1 MKFGHDFKESLRAQ
15 DFPAHWVD
23 HAIPY
28 SQLKKCLKK
37 VARELHE
44 LGLDPETLRE
54 LLNPDATSPVA
65 LKYKLNGMNPVP
77 PTVSPRIKTD
87 FDFPIDGTDSHLRPK
102 LTVQVHLQDGVPI
115 DASLAPNSRDFLNKI
130 AINLPQNQWSHSQST
145 ARSQTLNAVEV
156 ATAPDTVTE
165 TAVVPS
171 AEAIDAL
178 ANEANEKLAISL
190 ADEKINIS
198 KEPTIDSE
206 QNEPP
211 AETPQDISDQVSSGL
226 PVADATTGTYEI
238 IEVPLTFDAEFFEML
253 QSDVNHLDALQ
264 SEEEKTMTSEIVA
277 LGKEVEQVVKPKRF
291 SRTDL
296 ARWRQI
302 FELYLD
308 AEIFFATHEQDH
320 GHRTSQKALKQ
331 LEWFQDQ
338 VAKQHL
344 VQDFKLPESKVAF
357 TRFINLNA
365 SLLKNMQFQELNKTA
380 VAKILKKFDKRT
392 ALGVARKFP
401 TVVHSDKLLAGTIAR
416 DVCAQMSQE
425 LVSKVPQLNDY
436 LCPVCFSVAYMPVRL
451 DCQHVFCIRCVIKIQ
466 RRKEKHCP
474 LCRADVVLKASAMN
488 LDYELQKYMKKYF
501 AKEVKEKERAN
512 EIERG
517 IEDYGPGYVHQECCI
532 M

>member
-1 MKFGHDFKESLRAQ
+1 MKFGHDFKETLRAQ

-54 LLNPDATSPVA
+54 LLNPDETAPVA
-65 LKYKLNGMNPVP
+65 LKYKLNG
-77 PTVSPRIKTD
+77 
-87 FDFPIDGTDSHLRPK
+87 GADSHLRPK
-102 LTVQVHLQDGVPI
+102 LTVQVHLQDGVPV
-115 DASLAPNSRDFLNKI
+115 DASLAPNTRDFLNKI
-130 AINLPQNQWSHSQST
+130 AVNLPHNPRPKTDSAIKSPESDVLKD
-145 ARSQTLNAVEV
+145 AKKADADVETTS
-156 ATAPDTVTE
+156 A
-165 TAVVPS
+165 PS
-171 AEAIDAL
+171 AETVDAL
-178 ANEANEKLAISL
+178 ADEASRKLAIAVADERTVKVTEKLASDSEKEKFTTEPTSKSSIEALSTSL
-190 ADEKINIS
+190 AL
-198 KEPTIDSE
+198 SE
-206 QNEPP
+206 TE
-211 AETPQDISDQVSSGL
+211 
-226 PVADATTGTYEI
+226 GTYEI

-253 QSDVNHLDALQ
+253 QSDVNNLDTLQ
-264 SEEEKTMTSEIVA
+264 MEEEKTMTSEIVA

-291 SRTDL
+291 SKTDL

-320 GHRTSQKALKQ
+320 GERSSQVALRQ
-331 LEWFQDQ
+331 LQWFQDQ
-338 VAKQHL
+338 VAKQNL
-344 VQDFKLPESKVAF
+344 VKDFKLPESNAAF
-357 TRFINLNA
+357 TRFIDLNA

-501 AKEVKEKERAN
+501 AKEVKEKQRAN

-517 IEDYGPGYVHQECCI
+517 VEDYGPGYVHQECCL

>member
-1 MKFGHDFKESLRAQ
+1 MKFGHDFKETLRAQ

-65 LKYKLNGMNPVP
+65 LKYKLN
-77 PTVSPRIKTD
+77 
-87 FDFPIDGTDSHLRPK
+87 DGTDSHLRPK

-130 AINLPQNQWSHSQST
+130 AINLSQNQWSHTGHT
-145 ARSQTLNAVEV
+145 AQAQAADAVKDE
-156 ATAPDTVTE
+156 ASSDTIAE
-165 TAVVPS
+165 TAVTLS
-171 AEAIDAL
+171 AETTDAL
-178 ANEANEKLAISL
+178 TEQANETLAITL
-190 ADEKINIS
+190 ADEKVNVVEKVATDADQQKTSAATPNDVSGETTPIS
-198 KEPTIDSE
+198 SPD
-206 QNEPP
+206 
-211 AETPQDISDQVSSGL
+211 DV
-226 PVADATTGTYEI
+226 TTGIYEI

-264 SEEEKTMTSEIVA
+264 TEEEKTMTLEIFA

-291 SRTDL
+291 SKTDL

-320 GHRTSQKALKQ
+320 GQRTSQKALKQ
-331 LEWFQDQ
+331 LQWFQDQ
-338 VAKQHL
+338 VTKQNL
-344 VQDFKLPESKVAF
+344 IQDFKLPESKAAF

-380 VAKILKKFDKRT
+380 VTKILKKFDKRT

>member
-1 MKFGHDFKESLRAQ
+1 MKFGHDFKETLRAQ

-54 LLNPDATSPVA
+54 LLNPDETSPVA
-65 LKYKLNGMNPVP
+65 LKYKLNG
-77 PTVSPRIKTD
+77 
-87 FDFPIDGTDSHLRPK
+87 GADSHLRPK
-102 LTVQVHLQDGVPI
+102 LTVQVHLQDGVPV
-115 DASLAPNSRDFLNKI
+115 DASLAPNTRDFLNKI
-130 AINLPQNQWSHSQST
+130 AINLPQNQPAQ
-145 ARSQTLNAVEV
+145 VES
-156 ATAPDTVTE
+156 ATKSPESDSVNDAAKAE
-165 TAVVPS
+165 TAVETTSAPS
-171 AEAIDAL
+171 AETVDAL
-178 ANEANEKLAISL
+178 VDEANDKLAIAV
-190 ADEKINIS
+190 ADEKTVKITENPAS
-198 KEPTIDSE
+198 DSE
-206 QNEPP
+206 QTEPIAEPTSNGSTEASATSP
-211 AETPQDISDQVSSGL
+211 ATGAIE
-226 PVADATTGTYEI
+226 GTYEI

-264 SEEEKTMTSEIVA
+264 MEEEKTMTSEIVA

-291 SRTDL
+291 SKTDL

-320 GHRTSQKALKQ
+320 GERSSQVALRQ
-331 LEWFQDQ
+331 LQWFQDQ
-338 VAKQHL
+338 VAKQNL
-344 VQDFKLPESKVAF
+344 VKDFKLPESTAAF
-357 TRFINLNA
+357 NRFINLNA

-436 LCPVCFSVAYMPVRL
+436 LCPVCFSVAYLPVRL

-501 AKEVKEKERAN
+501 AKEVKEKVRAN

>member
-1 MKFGHDFKESLRAQ
+1 MKFGHDFKETLRAQ

-44 LGLDPETLRE
+44 FGLDPETLRE

-65 LKYKLNGMNPVP
+65 LKYKLN
-77 PTVSPRIKTD
+77 
-87 FDFPIDGTDSHLRPK
+87 DGTDSHLRPK
-102 LTVQVHLQDGVPI
+102 LTVQVHLQDGVPV
-115 DASLAPNSRDFLNKI
+115 DASLAPNTRDFLNKI
-130 AINLPQNQWSHSQST
+130 AINLPQNQWTNTNHLTTSPSLH
-145 ARSQTLNAVEV
+145 AVEK
-156 ATAPDTVTE
+156 AVTSDPVVE
-165 TAVVPS
+165 TTTAVAP
-171 AEAIDAL
+171 AIETVDAL
-178 ANEANEKLAISL
+178 ADEANTKLVIALAANEKLHVNENSTNLSEASNDGPTEV
-190 ADEKINIS
+190 AS
-198 KEPTIDSE
+198 TSPTID
-206 QNEPP
+206 
-211 AETPQDISDQVSSGL
+211 AI
-226 PVADATTGTYEI
+226 AGTYEI
-238 IEVPLTFDAEFFEML
+238 IEVPLVFDAEFFEML
-253 QSDVNHLDALQ
+253 QNDVNHLDALQ
-264 SEEEKTMTSEIVA
+264 TEEEKTMTAEIVA

-291 SRTDL
+291 SKTDL

-308 AEIFFATHEQDH
+308 AEVFFATHEQDH
-320 GHRTSQKALKQ
+320 GERTSQVALRQ
-331 LEWFQDQ
+331 LQWFQDQ
-338 VAKQHL
+338 VAKQKL
-344 VQDFKLPESKVAF
+344 VQDFKLPESKTAF

-365 SLLKNMQFQELNKTA
+365 SLLKNMQFQELNRTA
-380 VAKILKKFDKRT
+380 VTKILKKFDKRT

-451 DCQHVFCIRCVIKIQ
+451 DCQHIFCIRCVIKIQ

>member
-1 MKFGHDFKESLRAQ
+1 MKFGHDFKETLRAQ

-65 LKYKLNGMNPVP
+65 LKYKLN
-77 PTVSPRIKTD
+77 
-87 FDFPIDGTDSHLRPK
+87 DGTDSHLRPK
-102 LTVQVHLQDGVPI
+102 LTVQVHLQDGVPV
-115 DASLAPNSRDFLNKI
+115 DASLAPNTRDFLNKI
-130 AINLPQNQWSHSQST
+130 AINLPQNEWANTTKSPKPNFTDKATTADPIIETTVETTTHTPST
-145 ARSQTLNAVEV
+145 
-156 ATAPDTVTE
+156 
-165 TAVVPS
+165 
-171 AEAIDAL
+171 EALDAL
-178 ANEANEKLAISL
+178 ADEADSKLSIVL
-190 ADEKINIS
+190 DEDKTAHVTA
-198 KEPTIDSE
+198 KLTTDSE
-206 QNEPP
+206 QIQALPE
-211 AETPQDISDQVSSGL
+211 ASSTS
-226 PVADATTGTYEI
+226 PVTDAIASTYEV
-238 IEVPLTFDAEFFEML
+238 IEVPLVFDAEFFEML

-264 SEEEKTMTSEIVA
+264 TEEEKVMTSEIVA

-291 SRTDL
+291 SKTDL

-308 AEIFFATHEQDH
+308 AEVFFATHEQDH
-320 GHRTSQKALKQ
+320 GERTSQMALRQ
-331 LEWFQDQ
+331 LQWFQDQ
-338 VAKQHL
+338 VAKQNL
-344 VQDFKLPESKVAF
+344 VQDFKLPESKTAF
-357 TRFINLNA
+357 TRFLNLNA
-365 SLLKNMQFQELNKTA
+365 SLLKNMQFQELNRTA

>member
-1 MKFGHDFKESLRAQ
+1 MKFGHDFKETLRAQ

-54 LLNPDATSPVA
+54 LLNPDETAPVA
-65 LKYKLNGMNPVP
+65 LKYKLNG
-77 PTVSPRIKTD
+77 
-87 FDFPIDGTDSHLRPK
+87 GADSHLRPK
-102 LTVQVHLQDGVPI
+102 LTVQIHLQDGVPV
-115 DASLAPNSRDFLNKI
+115 DAFLAPNTRDFLNKI
-130 AINLPQNQWSHSQST
+130 AANLIHNQ
-145 ARSQTLNAVEV
+145 RSQTEP
-156 ATAPDTVTE
+156 ATKSFNSESVKDATKAD
-165 TAVVPS
+165 AVVKTTSTPS
-171 AEAIDAL
+171 AETINAL
-178 ANEANEKLAISL
+178 ADQANDKLAIAV
-190 ADEKINIS
+190 ADEKTVKVS
-198 KEPTIDSE
+198 EKPASDSE
-206 QNEPP
+206 QAESTAEPTNNGSTEASSTSP
-211 AETPQDISDQVSSGL
+211 ATS
-226 PVADATTGTYEI
+226 ATEGTYEI

-253 QSDVNHLDALQ
+253 QSDVNNLDALQ
-264 SEEEKTMTSEIVA
+264 MEEEKTMTSEIVA

-291 SRTDL
+291 SKTDL

-320 GHRTSQKALKQ
+320 GERSSQVALRQ
-331 LEWFQDQ
+331 LQWFQDQ
-338 VAKQHL
+338 VAKQNL
-344 VQDFKLPESKVAF
+344 VKDFKLPESKAAF

-380 VAKILKKFDKRT
+380 VSKILKKFDKRT

>member
-1 MKFGHDFKESLRAQ
+1 MKFGHDFKETLRAQ

-54 LLNPDATSPVA
+54 LLNPDETSPVA
-65 LKYKLNGMNPVP
+65 LKYKLNG
-77 PTVSPRIKTD
+77 
-87 FDFPIDGTDSHLRPK
+87 GADSHLRPK
-102 LTVQVHLQDGVPI
+102 LTVQVHLQDGVPV
-115 DASLAPNSRDFLNKI
+115 DASLAPNTRDFLNKI
-130 AINLPQNQWSHSQST
+130 AINLPQNQPAQ
-145 ARSQTLNAVEV
+145 VEPV
-156 ATAPDTVTE
+156 TKSPIPDSVKDAAKAETVVE
-165 TAVVPS
+165 TTSAPS
-171 AEAIDAL
+171 AETVDAL
-178 ANEANEKLAISL
+178 ADEANDKLAIAL
-190 ADEKINIS
+190 ADEKTVKITETPAS
-198 KEPTIDSE
+198 DSE
-206 QNEPP
+206 QTESIAEPTSNGSTP
-211 AETPQDISDQVSSGL
+211 ASPTSP
-226 PVADATTGTYEI
+226 ATGTTEGTYEI

-253 QSDVNHLDALQ
+253 QSDVNNLDALQ
-264 SEEEKTMTSEIVA
+264 MEEEKTMTSEIVA

-291 SRTDL
+291 SKTDL

-320 GHRTSQKALKQ
+320 GERSSQVALRQ
-331 LEWFQDQ
+331 LQWFQDQ
-338 VAKQHL
+338 VAKQNL
-344 VQDFKLPESKVAF
+344 VKDFKLPESKAAF

-436 LCPVCFSVAYMPVRL
+436 LCPVCFSVAYLPVRL

-501 AKEVKEKERAN
+501 AKEVKEKARAN

-532 M
+532 IFTTEDCIGTEQ

>member
-65 LKYKLNGMNPVP
+65 LKYKLN
-77 PTVSPRIKTD
+77 
-87 FDFPIDGTDSHLRPK
+87 DGSDSHLRPK

-130 AINLPQNQWSHSQST
+130 AINLPQNQWSHAGHT
-145 ARSQTLNAVEV
+145 AKPQTHDDVQGV
-156 ATAPDTVTE
+156 ASPDTVAE
-165 TAVVPS
+165 TAVAPS
-171 AEAIDAL
+171 TETIDAL
-178 ANEANEKLAISL
+178 ADQANEKLVITL
-190 ADEKINIS
+190 ADEKVNAVE
-198 KEPTIDSE
+198 KT
-206 QNEPP
+206 
-211 AETPQDISDQVSSGL
+211 
-226 PVADATTGTYEI
+226 VADAEQHNPSAATQNHVSNETTLNPSPADVTTGVYEI

-264 SEEEKTMTSEIVA
+264 TEEEKTMTSEIVA

-291 SRTDL
+291 SKTDL

-320 GHRTSQKALKQ
+320 GQRTSQKALKQ
-331 LEWFQDQ
+331 LQWFQDQ
-338 VAKQHL
+338 VTKQNL
-344 VQDFKLPESKVAF
+344 VQDFKLPESKAAF

>member
-1 MKFGHDFKESLRAQ
+1 MKFGHDFKETLRAQ

-54 LLNPDATSPVA
+54 LLNPDETSPVA
-65 LKYKLNGMNPVP
+65 LKYKLNG
-77 PTVSPRIKTD
+77 
-87 FDFPIDGTDSHLRPK
+87 GADSHLRPK
-102 LTVQVHLQDGVPI
+102 LTVQVHLQDGVPV
-115 DASLAPNSRDFLNKI
+115 DASLAPNTRDFLNKI
-130 AINLPQNQWSHSQST
+130 AINLPQNQPAQVEPATKSPESDSVKEAAKAETVVETTSAPST
-145 ARSQTLNAVEV
+145 
-156 ATAPDTVTE
+156 DTV
-165 TAVVPS
+165 
-171 AEAIDAL
+171 DAL
-178 ANEANEKLAISL
+178 VDEANDKLAIAVPGKKTAS
-190 ADEKINIS
+190 
-198 KEPTIDSE
+198 DSE
-206 QNEPP
+206 QTDPI
-211 AETPQDISDQVSSGL
+211 AETTNDGSTEAS
-226 PVADATTGTYEI
+226 ATSPAATGATEGTYEI

-253 QSDVNHLDALQ
+253 QSDVNNLDALQ
-264 SEEEKTMTSEIVA
+264 VEEEKTMTSEIVA
-277 LGKEVEQVVKPKRF
+277 LGKEVEHVVKPKRF
-291 SRTDL
+291 SKTDL

-320 GHRTSQKALKQ
+320 GERSSQVALRQ
-331 LEWFQDQ
+331 LQWFQDQ
-338 VAKQHL
+338 VAKQNL
-344 VQDFKLPESKVAF
+344 VKDFKLPESTAAF
-357 TRFINLNA
+357 NRFINLNA

-436 LCPVCFSVAYMPVRL
+436 LCPVCFSVAYLPVRL

-501 AKEVKEKERAN
+501 AKEVKEKARAN

>member
-65 LKYKLNGMNPVP
+65 LKYKLN
-77 PTVSPRIKTD
+77 
-87 FDFPIDGTDSHLRPK
+87 DGTDSHLRPK

-145 ARSQTLNAVEV
+145 DKSQTLNVVED

-178 ANEANEKLAISL
+178 TNEANEKLAISL
-190 ADEKINIS
+190 ADEKVNIS

-211 AETPQDISDQVSSGL
+211 VKTPQNDSDQVSPAL
-226 PVADATTGTYEI
+226 TTADATTGTYEI

>member
-1 MKFGHDFKESLRAQ
+1 MKFGHDFKETLRAQ

-54 LLNPDATSPVA
+54 LLNPDETSPVA
-65 LKYKLNGMNPVP
+65 LKYKLNG
-77 PTVSPRIKTD
+77 
-87 FDFPIDGTDSHLRPK
+87 GADSHLRPK
-102 LTVQVHLQDGVPI
+102 LIVQVHLQDGVPV
-115 DASLAPNSRDFLNKI
+115 DASLAPNTRDFLNKI
-130 AINLPQNQWSHSQST
+130 AINLPQNQPAQLESATKSPGSDSVKDVAKAET
-145 ARSQTLNAVEV
+145 VVETTS
-156 ATAPDTVTE
+156 A
-165 TAVVPS
+165 PS
-171 AEAIDAL
+171 AETVDAL
-178 ANEANEKLAISL
+178 VDEANHKLAIAV
-190 ADEKINIS
+190 ADEKTVQITEKPASDSDQTESIA
-198 KEPTIDSE
+198 EPTNNGLIETSATS
-206 QNEPP
+206 P
-211 AETPQDISDQVSSGL
+211 ATG
-226 PVADATTGTYEI
+226 ATEGTYEI

-253 QSDVNHLDALQ
+253 QSDVSNLDALQ
-264 SEEEKTMTSEIVA
+264 MEEEKTMTSEIVA

-291 SRTDL
+291 SKTDL

-320 GHRTSQKALKQ
+320 GERSSQVALRQ
-331 LEWFQDQ
+331 LQWFQDQ
-338 VAKQHL
+338 VAKQNL
-344 VQDFKLPESKVAF
+344 VKDFKLPESTAAF
-357 TRFINLNA
+357 NRFINLNA

-380 VAKILKKFDKRT
+380 VVKILKKFDKRT

-401 TVVHSDKLLAGTIAR
+401 TVVHSDKLLAGTVAR

-436 LCPVCFSVAYMPVRL
+436 LCPVCFSVAYLPVRL

-501 AKEVKEKERAN
+501 AKEVKEKARAN

>member
-1 MKFGHDFKESLRAQ
+1 MKFGHDFKETLRAQ

-54 LLNPDATSPVA
+54 LLNPDETSPVA
-65 LKYKLNGMNPVP
+65 LKYKLNG
-77 PTVSPRIKTD
+77 
-87 FDFPIDGTDSHLRPK
+87 GADSHLRPK
-102 LTVQVHLQDGVPI
+102 LTVQVHLQDGVPV
-115 DASLAPNSRDFLNKI
+115 DASLAPNTRDFLNKI
-130 AINLPQNQWSHSQST
+130 AINLPQNQPAQ
-145 ARSQTLNAVEV
+145 VEPV
-156 ATAPDTVTE
+156 TKSPIPDSVKDAAKAETVVE
-165 TAVVPS
+165 TTSAPS
-171 AEAIDAL
+171 AETVDAL
-178 ANEANEKLAISL
+178 ADEANDKLAIAL
-190 ADEKINIS
+190 ADEKTVKITETPAS
-198 KEPTIDSE
+198 DSE
-206 QNEPP
+206 QTESIAEPTSNGSTP
-211 AETPQDISDQVSSGL
+211 ASPTSP
-226 PVADATTGTYEI
+226 ATGTTEGTYEI

-253 QSDVNHLDALQ
+253 QSDVNNLDALQ
-264 SEEEKTMTSEIVA
+264 MEEEKTMTSEIVA

-291 SRTDL
+291 SKTDL

-320 GHRTSQKALKQ
+320 GERSSQVALRQ
-331 LEWFQDQ
+331 LQWFQDQ
-338 VAKQHL
+338 VAKQNL
-344 VQDFKLPESKVAF
+344 VKDFKLPESKAAF

-436 LCPVCFSVAYMPVRL
+436 LCPVCFSVAYLPVRL

-501 AKEVKEKERAN
+501 AKEVKEKARAN

-532 M
+532 ITMTFIYDGRLHRYGTVMT

>member
-1 MKFGHDFKESLRAQ
+1 MKFGHDFKETLRAQ

-65 LKYKLNGMNPVP
+65 LKYKLNG
-77 PTVSPRIKTD
+77 
-87 FDFPIDGTDSHLRPK
+87 GADSHLRPK
-102 LTVQVHLQDGVPI
+102 LTVQVHLQDGVPV

-130 AINLPQNQWSHSQST
+130 AINLPQNQWRHTELDTKSHDSDSVT
-145 ARSQTLNAVEV
+145 ATSKVDAIV
-156 ATAPDTVTE
+156 E
-165 TAVVPS
+165 TAAAPS
-171 AEAIDAL
+171 AEIVDAL
-178 ANEANEKLAISL
+178 ADEANDKLAIAL
-190 ADEKINIS
+190 ADEDAVKLTEKPAADS
-198 KEPTIDSE
+198 APVEPT
-206 QNEPP
+206 
-211 AETPQDISDQVSSGL
+211 AETPSNTSAEASTEVSATS
-226 PVADATTGTYEI
+226 PAADTAEGTYEI
-238 IEVPLTFDAEFFEML
+238 IEVPLVFDAEFFEML
-253 QSDVNHLDALQ
+253 QSDVNNLDALQ
-264 SEEEKTMTSEIVA
+264 TKEEKTMTSEIVA
-277 LGKEVEQVVKPKRF
+277 LGREVEQVVKPKRF
-291 SRTDL
+291 SKTDL

-320 GHRTSQKALKQ
+320 GDRSSQVALRQ
-331 LEWFQDQ
+331 LQWFQDQ
-338 VAKQHL
+338 VANQNL
-344 VQDFKLPESKVAF
+344 VKDFKLPESKAAF

-392 ALGVARKFP
+392 ALGVSRKFP

-451 DCQHVFCIRCVIKIQ
+451 DCQHIFCIRCVIKIQ

-501 AKEVKEKERAN
+501 AKEVKEKERTN

>member
-65 LKYKLNGMNPVP
+65 LKYKLN
-77 PTVSPRIKTD
+77 
-87 FDFPIDGTDSHLRPK
+87 DGTDSHLRPK

-115 DASLAPNSRDFLNKI
+115 DASLAPNTRDFLNKI
-130 AINLPQNQWSHSQST
+130 AINLPQNQWSHT
-145 ARSQTLNAVEV
+145 EPAGKSQTSNALTDATEV
-156 ATAPDTVTE
+156 GTATE
-165 TAVVPS
+165 TPVTPS

-178 ANEANEKLAISL
+178 ADEANEKLAITLTKSKVNI
-190 ADEKINIS
+190 AEK
-198 KEPTIDSE
+198 PATDSE
-206 QNEPP
+206 QNKTPLETTDNVSDEASSNTP
-211 AETPQDISDQVSSGL
+211 A
-226 PVADATTGTYEI
+226 ADAALGVYEI
-238 IEVPLTFDAEFFEML
+238 IEVPLTFDAEFFDML
-253 QSDVNHLDALQ
+253 QSDVNHLEALQ
-264 SEEEKTMTSEIVA
+264 TEEEKTMTSEIVA

-291 SRTDL
+291 SKTDL

-320 GHRTSQKALKQ
+320 GQRTSQKALKQ
-331 LEWFQDQ
+331 LQWFQDQ

-344 VQDFKLPESKVAF
+344 VQDFKLPESKAAF

-517 IEDYGPGYVHQECCI
+517 IEDYGPGYVHQECSI

>member
-15 DFPAHWVD
+15 DFPPHWVD

-65 LKYKLNGMNPVP
+65 LKYKLN
-77 PTVSPRIKTD
+77 
-87 FDFPIDGTDSHLRPK
+87 DGTDSHLRPK

-130 AINLPQNQWSHSQST
+130 AINLSQNQWPHTGHAAQPQSSNSVKD
-145 ARSQTLNAVEV
+145 AAS
-156 ATAPDTVTE
+156 PDTVART
-165 TAVVPS
+165 TVVPS
-171 AEAIDAL
+171 AEKIDAL
-178 ANEANEKLAISL
+178 ADQANEKLAITL
-190 ADEKINIS
+190 ADEKVSDVEETVTDTEQHNATVANLKNAS
-198 KEPTIDSE
+198 DETTSTSPPTD
-206 QNEPP
+206 
-211 AETPQDISDQVSSGL
+211 V
-226 PVADATTGTYEI
+226 TTGIYEI

-253 QSDVNHLDALQ
+253 QSDVNHLEALQ
-264 SEEEKTMTSEIVA
+264 TEEEKTMTSEIVA

-291 SRTDL
+291 SKTDL

-320 GHRTSQKALKQ
+320 GQRTSQKALKQ
-331 LEWFQDQ
+331 LQWFQDQ

-344 VQDFKLPESKVAF
+344 VQDFKLPESKAAF

-436 LCPVCFSVAYMPVRL
+436 LCPVCFSVAYMP
-451 DCQHVFCIRCVIKIQ
+451 IQ

>member
-1 MKFGHDFKESLRAQ
+1 
-15 DFPAHWVD
+15 
-23 HAIPY
+23 
-28 SQLKKCLKK
+28 
-37 VARELHE
+37 
-44 LGLDPETLRE
+44 
-54 LLNPDATSPVA
+54 LNV
-65 LKYKLNGMNPVP
+65 
-77 PTVSPRIKTD
+77 
-87 FDFPIDGTDSHLRPK
+87 
-102 LTVQVHLQDGVPI
+102 
-115 DASLAPNSRDFLNKI
+115 
-130 AINLPQNQWSHSQST
+130 
-145 ARSQTLNAVEV
+145 VED

-206 QNEPP
+206 QNETP
-211 AETPQDISDQVSSGL
+211 AETPQNGSGQVSPGL
-226 PVADATTGTYEI
+226 PPADAITGTYEI

-331 LEWFQDQ
+331 LE
-338 VAKQHL
+338 L

-380 VAKILKKFDKRT
+380 VAKILK
-392 ALGVARKFP
+392 
-401 TVVHSDKLLAGTIAR
+401 
-416 DVCAQMSQE
+416 
-425 LVSKVPQLNDY
+425 SK
-436 LCPVCFSVAYMPVRL
+436 
-451 DCQHVFCIRCVIKIQ
+451 
-466 RRKEKHCP
+466 
-474 LCRADVVLKASAMN
+474 
-488 LDYELQKYMKKYF
+488 
-501 AKEVKEKERAN
+501 
-512 EIERG
+512 
-517 IEDYGPGYVHQECCI
+517 
-532 M
+532 

>member
-1 MKFGHDFKESLRAQ
+1 
-15 DFPAHWVD
+15 
-23 HAIPY
+23 
-28 SQLKKCLKK
+28 
-37 VARELHE
+37 
-44 LGLDPETLRE
+44 
-54 LLNPDATSPVA
+54 
-65 LKYKLNGMNPVP
+65 
-77 PTVSPRIKTD
+77 
-87 FDFPIDGTDSHLRPK
+87 
-102 LTVQVHLQDGVPI
+102 
-115 DASLAPNSRDFLNKI
+115 
-130 AINLPQNQWSHSQST
+130 LPQNQWSHTGHT
-145 ARSQTLNAVEV
+145 AHAQTADADKD
-156 ATAPDTVTE
+156 ATSPDTVAE
-165 TAVVPS
+165 TAVAPS
-171 AEAIDAL
+171 TETIDAL
-178 ANEANEKLAISL
+178 AEEASETLAITL
-190 ADEKINIS
+190 ADEKANVVEKVATDAEQHKTSIATPNDVSNEITPIS
-198 KEPTIDSE
+198 SPG
-206 QNEPP
+206 N
-211 AETPQDISDQVSSGL
+211 
-226 PVADATTGTYEI
+226 ATTGIYEI

-253 QSDVNHLDALQ
+253 QSDVNYLDALQ
-264 SEEEKTMTSEIVA
+264 TEEEKTMTLEIVA

-291 SRTDL
+291 SKTDL

-320 GHRTSQKALKQ
+320 GQRTSQKAVKQ
-331 LEWFQDQ
+331 LQWFQDQ
-338 VAKQHL
+338 VTKQNL
-344 VQDFKLPESKVAF
+344 VHDFKLPESKAAF
-357 TRFINLNA
+357 ARFINLNA

-380 VAKILKKFDKRT
+380 VTKILKKFDKRT

-401 TVVHSDKLLAGTIAR
+401 IVVHSDKLLAGTIAR

>member
-1 MKFGHDFKESLRAQ
+1 MEDTIQREKDHELPEIGANIYVGESALN
-15 DFPAHWVD
+15 FPAHWVD

-54 LLNPDATSPVA
+54 LLNPDETSPVA
-65 LKYKLNGMNPVP
+65 LKYKLNG
-77 PTVSPRIKTD
+77 
-87 FDFPIDGTDSHLRPK
+87 GADSHLRPK
-102 LTVQVHLQDGVPI
+102 LTVQVHLQDGVPV
-115 DASLAPNSRDFLNKI
+115 DASLAPNTRDFLNKI
-130 AINLPQNQWSHSQST
+130 AINLPQNQPAQ
-145 ARSQTLNAVEV
+145 VEPV
-156 ATAPDTVTE
+156 TKSPIPDSVKDAAKAETVVE
-165 TAVVPS
+165 TTSAPS
-171 AEAIDAL
+171 AETVDAL
-178 ANEANEKLAISL
+178 ADEANDKLAIAL
-190 ADEKINIS
+190 ADEKTQWLDPS
-198 KEPTIDSE
+198 
-206 QNEPP
+206 
-211 AETPQDISDQVSSGL
+211 L
-226 PVADATTGTYEI
+226 ADLTCYWYDRGMYEI

-253 QSDVNHLDALQ
+253 QSDVNNLDALQ
-264 SEEEKTMTSEIVA
+264 MEEEKTMTSEI
-277 LGKEVEQVVKPKRF
+277 
-291 SRTDL
+291 TDL

-320 GHRTSQKALKQ
+320 GERSSQVALRQ
-331 LEWFQDQ
+331 LQWFQDQ
-338 VAKQHL
+338 VAKQNL
-344 VQDFKLPESKVAF
+344 VKDFKLPESKAAF

-416 DVCAQMSQE
+416 DVCSQMSQE

-436 LCPVCFSVAYMPVRL
+436 LCPVCFSVAYLPVRL

-501 AKEVKEKERAN
+501 AKEVKEKARAN

>member
-1 MKFGHDFKESLRAQ
+1 MEDTIQREKDHELPEIGANIYVGESALN
-15 DFPAHWVD
+15 FPAHWVD

-54 LLNPDATSPVA
+54 LLNPDETSPVA
-65 LKYKLNGMNPVP
+65 LKYKLNG
-77 PTVSPRIKTD
+77 
-87 FDFPIDGTDSHLRPK
+87 GADSHLRPK
-102 LTVQVHLQDGVPI
+102 LTVQVHLQDGVPV
-115 DASLAPNSRDFLNKI
+115 DASLAPNTRDFLNKI
-130 AINLPQNQWSHSQST
+130 AINLPQNQPAQ
-145 ARSQTLNAVEV
+145 VEPV
-156 ATAPDTVTE
+156 TKSPIPDSVKDAAKAETVVE
-165 TAVVPS
+165 TTSAPS
-171 AEAIDAL
+171 AETVDAL
-178 ANEANEKLAISL
+178 ADEANDKLAIAL
-190 ADEKINIS
+190 ADEKTVKITETPAS
-198 KEPTIDSE
+198 DSE
-206 QNEPP
+206 QTESIAEPTSNGSDP
-211 AETPQDISDQVSSGL
+211 ASPTSP
-226 PVADATTGTYEI
+226 ATGTTEGTYEI

-253 QSDVNHLDALQ
+253 QSDVNNLDALQ
-264 SEEEKTMTSEIVA
+264 MEEEKTMTSEIVA

-291 SRTDL
+291 SKTDL

-320 GHRTSQKALKQ
+320 GERSSQVALRQ
-331 LEWFQDQ
+331 LQWFQDQ
-338 VAKQHL
+338 VAKQNL
-344 VQDFKLPESKVAF
+344 VKDFKLPESKAAF

-436 LCPVCFSVAYMPVRL
+436 LCPVCFSVAYLPVRL

-501 AKEVKEKERAN
+501 AKEVKEKARAN